1 MDIEQHFH
9 LQGFKGK
16 NMITKGIVQE
26 KIDEYTIRVR
36 LPIYDGTEKSQQ
48 GTPNSSLSLATICSL
63 PNSSSFVDVG
73 DIVFVAFEDDDMGK
87 PVIIGH
93 LFKEAVTNTK
103 INLELNSLT
112 THSNT
117 KLYKDTWI
125 GNVNPIEI
133 SYLEGV
139 NNPIQTQI
147 NYILERIENLENNTT
162 IQNETNNNENLNGNE
177 EENEEQNNG
186 GE

>member
-1 MDIEQHFH
+1 
-9 LQGFKGK
+9 
-16 NMITKGIVQE
+16 MITKGIVQE

-63 PNSSSFVDVG
+63 PNSSSFVEVG

-112 THSNT
+112 TNSNT

-139 NNPIQTQI
+139 NSPIQAQL
-147 NYILERIENLENNTT
+147 NYILNKLNEIKSVTSFSALNDINVIEVETT
-162 IQNETNNNENLNGNE
+162 
-177 EENEEQNNG
+177 ENEENNG
-186 GE
+186 GQ

>member
-1 MDIEQHFH
+1 
-9 LQGFKGK
+9 
-16 NMITKGIVQE
+16 MITKGIVQE

-63 PNSSSFVDVG
+63 PNSSSFVEVG

-112 THSNT
+112 TNSNT

-139 NNPIQTQI
+139 NSPIQAQL
-147 NYILERIENLENNTT
+147 NYILGIIKQNLNSGRLENYNP
-162 IQNETNNNENLNGNE
+162 NNNDTTSNTQGT
-177 EENEEQNNG
+177 EENQEGSNG
-186 GE
+186 GQ

>member
-1 MDIEQHFH
+1 
-9 LQGFKGK
+9 
-16 NMITKGIVQE
+16 MITKGIVQDI
-26 KIDEYTIRVR
+26 IDDYTIRVR

-63 PNSSSFVDVG
+63 PNSSSFVDLG

-103 INLELNSLT
+103 LNLELNSLIT
-112 THSNT
+112 NSNT

-125 GNVNPIEI
+125 GDVNPIEI
-133 SYLEGV
+133 SYLKGV
-139 NNPIQTQI
+139 NGSIQAQLNNI
-147 NYILERIENLENNTT
+147 IERIEKLETNNTT
-162 IQNETNNNENLNGNE
+162 QNEIPSNENN
-177 EENEEQNNG
+177 QNNG
-186 GE
+186 EDENE